1 MATVFR
7 SAPSRRSC
15 SSVIPVVSSVYSAED
30 VQTHSLIGRNVPD
43 NYRDNDDPDPDRL
56 AINDE
61 VGEVIE
67 VGTTPDIN
75 PEMFR
80 RRVKSLM
87 LAGLSQQ
94 EAEKFVASTPQKLEL
109 LPSML
114 RRSATLLCTIL
125 TRGKKS
131 PTKPNNKPIL

>member
-1 MATVFR
+1 M
-7 SAPSRRSC
+7 
-15 SSVIPVVSSVYSAED
+15 IPVVSSVYSAED

-109 LPSML
+109 FYDVALGAFAIDAEAVGNTPL
-114 RRSATLLCTIL
+114 YNPYT
-125 TRGKKS
+125 GKEI
-131 PTKPNNKPIL
+131 PDETE

>member
-1 MATVFR
+1 M
-7 SAPSRRSC
+7 
-15 SSVIPVVSSVYSAED
+15 IPVVSSVYSAED

-109 LPSML
+109 FYDVSLGAFAIDAEAVGNTPL
-114 RRSATLLCTIL
+114 YNPYT
-125 TRGKKS
+125 GKET
-131 PTKPNNKPIL
+131 PDETE